1 MNWPVV
7 VKIAASVAGMILL
20 AISTVYTAHP
30 SAPVM
35 AYVAAAS
42 SGIGAYLLGLYQE
55 SPAAK

>member
-7 VKIAASVAGMILL
+7 AKVAASLVGMMLL

-30 SAPVM
+30 GAPVM

-42 SGIGAYLLGLYQE
+42 SSIGAYLLGLYQE

>member
-7 VKIAASVAGMILL
+7 LKVAASIVGMVLI

-30 SAPVM
+30 NAPVM

-42 SGIGAYLLGLYQE
+42 SGVGAYLLGLYQE
-55 SPAAK
+55 SPTAK